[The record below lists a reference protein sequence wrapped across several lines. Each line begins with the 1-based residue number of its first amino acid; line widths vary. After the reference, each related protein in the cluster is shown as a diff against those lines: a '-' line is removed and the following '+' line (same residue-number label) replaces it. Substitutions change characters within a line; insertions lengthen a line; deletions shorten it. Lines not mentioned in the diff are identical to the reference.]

1 VRLKL
6 AAAAAAALLGALPPV
21 NKEPP
26 APALPPGAL
35 PSAYADSLLAAVRA
49 RRARIASEELQPTA
63 DTAALAAEA
72 QACAADAH
80 KAWAA
85 LFPEAGAAQDGAKAV
100 SLIGP
105 AGAEALYLEAVCTA
119 AAARMQGFTP
129 LIQRKQELIQ
139 AFRRVSQLSPDLDGA
154 GAERELG
161 ALYAALPG
169 QSGGDLDEARKH
181 LLAALERAPNDARN
195 HLVLARTVAVK
206 TQDRAL
212 FHEHLLIAA
221 SSRET
226 PTAAQAES
234 LLQREDDLFGPADST
249 QPIPGTPGH

>member
-1 VRLKL
+1 VRLEL
-6 AAAAAAALLGALPPV
+6 AAAAAAALLGALPAV

-26 APALPPGAL
+26 APAAPPGPL
-35 PSAYADSLLAAVRA
+35 PSAYADSLIAAVRA
-49 RRARIASEELQPTA
+49 KRTRIASEELQPAA

-85 LFPEAGAAQDGAKAV
+85 LFPEAEAAQDGAKAV
-100 SLIGP
+100 SLIGS

-129 LIQRKQELIQ
+129 LIQRKRELIQ
-139 AFRRVSQLSPDLDGA
+139 AFRRVAQLSPDLDGA

-161 ALYAALPG
+161 ALYAALPS

-181 LLAALERAPNDARN
+181 LLAALERAPDDARN

-212 FHEHLLIAA
+212 FHEHLVIAA
-221 SSRET
+221 QSRDSA
-226 PTAAQAES
+226 TAAQAED
-234 LLQREDDLFGPADST
+234 LLQRENDLFVQADR
-249 QPIPGTPGH
+249 